1 MADRIVVLDGYTLN
15 PGDLDWSPFA
25 AMGAL
30 EVYDR
35 TPEEQIVAR
44 APGATCLLVNK
55 TPLSAATLNALPGL
69 RYVGVLAT
77 GYNIVDL
84 TAARSRDVTVTN
96 VPTYGTDTV
105 AQHAAAMMLE
115 HARGLIAHDRAVRD
129 GEWTRSPDWCFVRRP
144 IFELTDRTL
153 GLVGLGRIG
162 LAFARIAAAMG
173 MRLVAHDPY
182 FPGSDRLGGLDVDSV
197 SLDTLFERS
206 DVVSLHCPLTADNHH
221 LVNAERLRRMK
232 PTALIINTSRGPL
245 IDNHALA
252 AALREGVI
260 GGAALDVLDVEP
272 PPADNPL
279 IGAPG
284 CVITPHIAWYALEAR
299 RRLMHVAADNLAAF
313 QRGAPVNVVG

>member
-1 MADRIVVLDGYTLN
+1 MSDRIVVLDGYTLN

-30 EVYDR
+30 EVHDR
-35 TPEEQIVAR
+35 TPGGDVVGR
-44 APGATCLLVNK
+44 AAGAAYVLVNK
-55 TPLSAATLNALPGL
+55 TPLSAATLGSLSGL
-69 RYVGVLAT
+69 RYIGVLAT
-77 GYNIVDL
+77 GYNIIDL
-84 TAARSRDVTVTN
+84 AAAKSHGVTVTN
-96 VPTYGTDTV
+96 IPTYGTDTV

-115 HARGLIAHDRAVRD
+115 HARGLIAHDGAVRN
-129 GEWTRSPDWCFVRRP
+129 GEWTHSPDWCFVRKP
-144 IFELTDRTL
+144 VFEVTGRTL
-153 GLVGLGRIG
+153 GFVGLGRIG

-182 FPGSDRLGGLDVDSV
+182 FPGPDRLGGLDIESV
-197 SLDTLFERS
+197 SLDALFERS

-245 IDNHALA
+245 IDNQALA
-252 AALREGVI
+252 TALREGVV

-279 IGAPG
+279 IGAPN

-299 RRLMHVAADNLAAF
+299 RRLMQVAADNLAAF